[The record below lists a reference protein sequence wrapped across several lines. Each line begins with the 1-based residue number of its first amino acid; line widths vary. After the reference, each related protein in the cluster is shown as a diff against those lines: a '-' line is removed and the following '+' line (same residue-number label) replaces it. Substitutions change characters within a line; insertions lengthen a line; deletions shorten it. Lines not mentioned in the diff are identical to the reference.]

1 MGLSLATQKKIAGF
15 ANRFGGVLV
24 NGVGKSLRLEI
35 RGLDRILHLIKNK
48 KPIVL
53 QFWHGDM
60 FIAWYITSA
69 FRPAAI
75 VSQAGDGDI
84 ASAVL
89 EGLDYVTFRGSSTR
103 GGRRAFSSMIRF
115 LKKQDYKVSAF
126 ASDGPKGPRYKMKAG
141 TYVTAQ
147 HLDGYIIPVASI
159 SKWNLRAKGWDKFF
173 IPLPFSKAVLSFG
186 DPIKAIPGLKGEAME
201 QELKLVSEHCK
212 HHQEDLNTT
221 YSEVQK

>member
-1 MGLSLATQKKIAGF
+1 MGLTLSTQQRIASLAK
-15 ANRFGGVLV
+15 RFGGLLV
-24 NGVGKSLRLEI
+24 NGIGKSLRLEI
-35 RGLDRILHLIKNK
+35 RGLERVLHLVKTK
-48 KPIVL
+48 QPIVF

-69 FRPAAI
+69 FQPAAI

-103 GGRRAFSSMIRF
+103 GGRRAFSGMIRY
-115 LKKQDYKVSAF
+115 LKMQEFKVSAF
-126 ASDGPKGPRYKMKAG
+126 ASDGPKGPRYEMKAG

-147 HLDGYIIPVASI
+147 HLDGFIIPVAST
-159 SKWNLRAKGWDKFF
+159 SKWSLRAKGWDKFF

-186 DPIKAIPGLKGEAME
+186 DPIKAKPGLKSAALDK
-201 QELKLVSEHCK
+201 ELKYVSEICK
-212 HHQEDLNTT
+212 RHQEGLNRA
-221 YSEVQK
+221 YLQGEE